1 MKRLILLVLFF
12 IQAGGFVVFGQDK
25 QTNTAGS
32 DIAADAPYRMKK
44 LNIYNQVNSIPLH
57 IYVHW
62 SSCLNCSN
70 ELMDIKVYL
79 KNASDASFSN
89 VLEFDSYT
97 VSAFNSLITSRSLED
112 NTWGVQGFDAS
123 GYLKDDES
131 TIRFTADGSLFGNE
145 YVSIDQDYWYFT
157 LNIPAEK
164 LASYGDIID
173 IKVYFS
179 LDWATDQEQY
189 FRVFR
194 YNDDLPKAP
203 GWYRGDTHY
212 HTMFTQN
219 DVEFGLPLEGTKEA
233 AKKIGLDWITVTDH
247 SCDYDEFG
255 SDMSDNWG
263 RLGSFILDLNY
274 SDSTLLFIR
283 ALEASIKNS
292 AGEVVHALL
301 YPSETSPFSCP
312 FFLDGGGD
320 VGATSN
326 TVPQTLADLVSYNG
340 FAYCAHPFAEVD
352 ALPFVINGGIWNL
365 GDGGFPEND
374 DPHPSAGTVICND
387 LAESTDLYSQ
397 NGQYLFEN
405 GLVGGEIWNNR
416 KNLTTTDQENDP
428 WNVTYSGSITSF
440 APMGASNSALH
451 FYRFR
456 QNLDVVD
463 FLQKRSLSMKNI
475 YPSIK
480 NWKFFMSAGS
490 DAHGSFNY
498 SNTELTFGITGAI
511 NDNALGK
518 LSTLTYCPNGMGY
531 NGRKV
536 LKALKYGNTILSDG
550 PIITMGISTDGN
562 SSTSEIYIGQDTV
575 LTYQQLTNAKLVFDT
590 YITPE
595 FGNISLIT
603 LTGITKDSIYYYD
616 LPVQTHQEYNLQSI
630 LTNLFGFIPNNQY
643 FSIRASMNSIKY
655 YGTLSTIYR
664 QTYDTFFSITN
675 PIWIKTSLVTSDNGI
690 SQPLDIVLRPNP
702 VRDRFYINVA
712 AYDNFVVKIYDINN
726 KLVLDE
732 KYTDRGINVK
742 NLPSGFYLATFLSE
756 HGVFNKKIIINH

>member
-1 MKRLILLVLFF
+1 
-12 IQAGGFVVFGQDK
+12 
-25 QTNTAGS
+25 
-32 DIAADAPYRMKK
+32 
-44 LNIYNQVNSIPLH
+44 
-57 IYVHW
+57 
-62 SSCLNCSN
+62 
-70 ELMDIKVYL
+70 
-79 KNASDASFSN
+79 
-89 VLEFDSYT
+89 
-97 VSAFNSLITSRSLED
+97 
-112 NTWGVQGFDAS
+112 
-123 GYLKDDES
+123 
-131 TIRFTADGSLFGNE
+131 
-145 YVSIDQDYWYFT
+145 
-157 LNIPAEK
+157 
-164 LASYGDIID
+164 
-173 IKVYFS
+173 
-179 LDWATDQEQY
+179 
-189 FRVFR
+189 
-194 YNDDLPKAP
+194 
-203 GWYRGDTHY
+203 
-212 HTMFTQN
+212 
-219 DVEFGLPLEGTKEA
+219 
-233 AKKIGLDWITVTDH
+233 
-247 SCDYDEFG
+247 
-255 SDMSDNWG
+255 
-263 RLGSFILDLNY
+263 
-274 SDSTLLFIR
+274 
-283 ALEASIKNS
+283 
-292 AGEVVHALL
+292 
-301 YPSETSPFSCP
+301 
-312 FFLDGGGD
+312 
-320 VGATSN
+320 
-326 TVPQTLADLVSYNG
+326 
-340 FAYCAHPFAEVD
+340 
-352 ALPFVINGGIWNL
+352 
-365 GDGGFPEND
+365 
-374 DPHPSAGTVICND
+374 
-387 LAESTDLYSQ
+387 
-397 NGQYLFEN
+397 
-405 GLVGGEIWNNR
+405 
-416 KNLTTTDQENDP
+416 
-428 WNVTYSGSITSF
+428 
-440 APMGASNSALH
+440 
-451 FYRFR
+451 
-456 QNLDVVD
+456 
-463 FLQKRSLSMKNI
+463 
-475 YPSIK
+475 
-480 NWKFFMSAGS
+480 MSAGS